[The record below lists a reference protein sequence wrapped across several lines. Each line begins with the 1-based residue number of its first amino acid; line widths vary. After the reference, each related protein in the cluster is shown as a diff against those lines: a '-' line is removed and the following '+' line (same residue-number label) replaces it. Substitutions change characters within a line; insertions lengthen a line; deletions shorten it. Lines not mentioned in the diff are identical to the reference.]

1 MTISLEEELD
11 VTNNRL
17 AELEKNIMIIQDS
30 ILTLAEQVKESQ
42 RYIIKL
48 AHNQSIVT
56 KRISQWPFIAVPS
69 NEGDEV

>member
-56 KRISQWPFIAVPS
+56 KRISQWPFIEIGRAHV
-69 NEGDEV
+69 

>member
-11 VTNNRL
+11 VTNNKI
-17 AELEKNIMIIQDS
+17 AELEKNMLIMQEN
-30 ILTLAEQVKESQ
+30 ILTLADQIKESQ
-42 RYIIKL
+42 NYIIKL
-48 AHNQSIVT
+48 AHNQAKVT